1 MSIWSRIKS
10 SVAGIVNITDDVDTI
25 KAAQSIR
32 SIVSFRG
39 PNAWILAFAII
50 IASVGH
56 NVNSTAVIIGAMLI
70 SPLMGPIFG
79 VGLGL
84 GVNDTALLRSAVKN
98 LIVMLLI
105 SLLASFLYFVISPL
119 KLVNPTELLARTNP
133 TIYDV
138 LIALFGGAAGIFE
151 MSRRDKGTVLSGVA
165 IATALM
171 PPICT
176 AGYGLAHLE
185 MHYFFGALYLFLIN
199 MVFIILSTYLM
210 VKYLK
215 FPEVGSQD
223 EAKTL
228 RNRRIITAVIVLM
241 VVPSLWSAFVLIRNN
256 NFTQRVDNF
265 VAANRT
271 LPHSYIYDYKID
283 THRSGSVEVFLGGEP
298 LNAGEKE
305 MFLAAAAN
313 AGIRSEQIVLREQ
326 SYNEEKASETEKILQ
341 GFYQRAGDE
350 LSRRDAQIG
359 LLNRQLEELKGS
371 EIPYSQITREVKA
384 QYPEIEHLYLS
395 KGAGV
400 QADSASREDRCILVV
415 AQTARPLDEARREKL
430 SEWLRIRLNDST
442 VVVLNP
448 R

>member
-50 IASVGH
+50 IASVGL

-151 MSRRDKGTVLSGVA
+151 MSRKDKGTVLSGVA

-199 MVFIILSTYLM
+199 TVFIILSTYLM

>member
-1 MSIWSRIKS
+1 MSIWSYIGT
-10 SVAGIVNITDDVDTI
+10 SVRNIVNISDDVDTV
-25 KAAQSIR
+25 KASQTIR
-32 SIVSFRG
+32 SIVHFRG

-50 IASVGH
+50 IASVGL

-84 GVNDTALLRSAVKN
+84 GVNDTTLLRSGLKN
-98 LIVMLLI
+98 LVVMLVI
-105 SLLASFLYFVISPL
+105 SLLASFLYFLISPL

-151 MSRRDKGTVLSGVA
+151 MCRKDKGTVLSGVA

-176 AGYGLAHLE
+176 AGYGLAHFEL
-185 MHYFFGALYLFLIN
+185 HYFFGALYLFLIN
-199 MVFIILSTYLM
+199 TVFIILSTYLM
-210 VKYLK
+210 VKYLR
-215 FPEVGSQD
+215 FPEVGAQD

-228 RNRRIITAVIVLM
+228 RNRRAISVFLVLM
-241 VVPSLWSAFVLIRNN
+241 IIPSLWSAFVLVRNN
-256 NFTQRVDNF
+256 NFTQRVDSF

-271 LPHSYIYDYKID
+271 LPRSYIYDYKID
-283 THRSGSVEVFLGGEP
+283 TRRGGKVEIFMGGEP

-305 MFLAAAAN
+305 YFLSAAQN
-313 AGIRSEQIVLREQ
+313 AGIRSDQVVLREQ
-326 SYNEEKASETEKILQ
+326 SYNGEKASETEKIIQ
-341 GFYQRAGDE
+341 GFYDRAGDE
-350 LSRRDAQIG
+350 LARRDAQIG
-359 LLNRQLEELKGS
+359 LLNRQIEQMKSE
-371 EIPYSQITREVKA
+371 EIPYEQISREVRS
-384 QYPEIEHLYLS
+384 QYPEIGKLYLA

-400 QADSASREDRCILVV
+400 PADSLGREQRCVLVV
-415 AQTARPLDEARREKL
+415 AESAHPIRPERLERLTD
-430 SEWLRIRLNDST
+430 WLRIRLNDST